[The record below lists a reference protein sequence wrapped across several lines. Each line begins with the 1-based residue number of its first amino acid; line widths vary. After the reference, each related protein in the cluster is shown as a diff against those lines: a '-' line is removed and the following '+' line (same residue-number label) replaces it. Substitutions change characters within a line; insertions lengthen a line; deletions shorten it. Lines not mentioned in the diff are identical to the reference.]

1 MFSKACE
8 YGIRAMVYITQES
21 ANGRRTSQKAVAKE
35 IDSPEAF
42 TSKILQKLTRM
53 KLLTSVMGP
62 TGGFEIESK
71 QLETTT
77 LSEVV
82 NAIDGDQIY
91 KGCALGLRS
100 CNAAQPCPLHNE
112 FVSIRNDL
120 QIMLQNTKLKDLAEG
135 LETGITFLKR

>member
-8 YGIRAMVYITQES
+8 YGIRAMVYITRES
-21 ANGRRTSQKAVAKE
+21 SNGRRASQKAVAKE

-42 TSKILQKLTRM
+42 TAKILQKLTRM

-91 KGCALGLRS
+91 KGCALGLKS

-112 FVSIRNDL
+112 FVSVRNDL
-120 QIMLQNTKLKDLAEG
+120 KVMLQNTKLKDLAQG